1 MALGPVDKGLNRLR
15 QEGSTC
21 PVREIEPL
29 LVIQE
34 PGRLLRF
41 DLQKGNPVGGKPI
54 GRNRLLGSLEEAA
67 SWPGADRSTL
77 VALAIALVTARADAE
92 GSSYF
97 QVLSERNPA
106 DTTAQALAGFFQV
119 RAGHDVAAAVTQLD
133 KAATMDLGLPQYFR
147 GLALAWLLP
156 SVGPSE
162 TGVAADA
169 GRADQVIADLQFALA
184 ARDQFPAFLLRA
196 AYQGLA
202 RAYPVLG
209 RHEQAAEA
217 VRRSGLGPAATDQP
231 PMFTSFSLTARDG
244 MRLSAPSTLSPAPGV
259 HVAQSYDFGDFAF
272 IETSAGLVAVDA
284 GTSPDRVL
292 AAMADLG
299 LKDHAPVSHLILTH
313 AHFDHVGGTAAL
325 RGPDTVV
332 IASAGFPAEAERQR
346 HWRVPRYL
354 TGTGASTAS
363 DVKPDRLISER
374 TSLVVG
380 DTEFTLIPV
389 RGGET
394 PDALM
399 VHLPASRLLFTG
411 DVLMPYLGVPFTAEG
426 SPEGLLEVQRYIR
439 ELTPRQLLQ
448 GHTTLTENFTIGAL
462 TGLQP
467 ALTELHEFTLARIGE
482 GMTLPQILDLAYLPA
497 LLRDHPAAVVPYLVT
512 RDNFI
517 ARLYHQRT
525 GYWQPDGQGLDP
537 RSQEEAAAALDLLA
551 GGKADAFVTAAVTL
565 AGQGDLALALEIL
578 GPGLLRHPDSSELA
592 ELRQAVLARL
602 MEQRQ
607 LSDPFG
613 FLVYAELAGAE
624 LSPIR

>member
-1 MALGPVDKGLNRLR
+1 VAGPI
-15 QEGSTC
+15 S
-21 PVREIEPL
+21 
-29 LVIQE
+29 
-34 PGRLLRF
+34 
-41 DLQKGNPVGGKPI
+41 
-54 GRNRLLGSLEEAA
+54 RNRLLGSLKEAA

-77 VALAIALVTARADAE
+77 VALATALVSARADDE

-97 QVLSERNPA
+97 QDLSERNPA
-106 DTTAQALAGFFQV
+106 DATAQALAGFFQV

-133 KAATMDLGLPQYFR
+133 KAATMGLGLPQYFR

-156 SVGPSE
+156 RVGPSE
-162 TGVAADA
+162 TGVAAADA
-169 GRADQVIADLQFALA
+169 GRADQVIADLEFALA
-184 ARDQFPAFLLRA
+184 ARDQFPALLLRA

-217 VRRSGLGPAATDQP
+217 LRRSGLGSAATDQP
-231 PMFTSFSLTARDG
+231 PMFTSFSVSARDG
-244 MRLSAPSTLSPAPGV
+244 MRLSAPRALSPAPDV
-259 HVAQSYDFGDFAF
+259 LVAQSYDFGDFAF
-272 IETSAGLVAVDA
+272 IQTCGGVVAIDA

-299 LKDHAPVSHLILTH
+299 LTDHAPVSHLILTH
-313 AHFDHVGGTAAL
+313 AHLDHVGGTAAL
-325 RGPDTVV
+325 RGPDTQV

-346 HWRVPRYL
+346 HWSIPFRYL
-354 TGTGASTAS
+354 TGNSASPATG
-363 DVKPDRLISER
+363 VKPDRLISER

-399 VHLPASRLLFTG
+399 VHLPASELLFTG
-411 DVLMPYLGVPFTAEG
+411 DALMPYLGVPFTAEG
-426 SPEGLLEVQRYIR
+426 SPEGLLETQRSIR
-439 ELTPRQLLQ
+439 ELAPRQLIA

-462 TGLQP
+462 TGLEP
-467 ALTELHEFTLARIGE
+467 ALTELHEFALARIGE
-482 GMTLPQILDLAYLPA
+482 NMPLPHILDLGYLPA
-497 LLRDHPAAVVPYLVT
+497 LLRDHPAAVVPYLVS

-517 ARLYHQRT
+517 ARLYHQRS

-537 RSQEEAAAALDLLA
+537 RSQEETAAALDLLA
-551 GGKADAFVTAAVTL
+551 GGKADAFAYAAATL
-565 AGQGDLALALEIL
+565 ADQGDLALALEIIT
-578 GPGLLRHPDSSELA
+578 PGLLRHPDSRELA
-592 ELRQAVLARL
+592 ELRQAVLVWL

-624 LSPIR
+624 LSPVR